1 MKPTCLSYS
10 IKALQGCQLH
20 QDQQQPLL
28 PLPRLAWH
36 PLTVGPNCKNPT
48 KIRLKNSRNWLI
60 IIITATLRQILNM
73 KQMKWPKTEI
83 VWTCL
88 ENSWNHL
95 RYIYFWR
102 VLVIW
107 NHLESVA
114 GLASSFKDKVK
125 IEKKHGTGEN
135 QPDQKK
141 KVKVEEGGK
150 IKSTGGKINK
160 NTSQTATLVRK
171 WLNCVFR
178 LLKKKLPQKFF

>member
-1 MKPTCLSYS
+1 MTGKGNYVN
-10 IKALQGCQLH
+10 
-20 QDQQQPLL
+20 LL
-28 PLPRLAWH
+28 
-36 PLTVGPNCKNPT
+36 GK
-48 KIRLKNSRNWLI
+48 
-60 IIITATLRQILNM
+60 
-73 KQMKWPKTEI
+73 
-83 VWTCL
+83 
-88 ENSWNHL
+88 NSWNHL

-160 NTSQTATLVRK
+160 KTSQTATLVRK
-171 WLNCVFR
+171 WLNCVFK
-178 LLKKKLPQKFF
+178 LLKKKKKRAASNIHSKSISRITLESSVLWGKIT

>member
-1 MKPTCLSYS
+1 MTGNGNYVN
-10 IKALQGCQLH
+10 
-20 QDQQQPLL
+20 LL
-28 PLPRLAWH
+28 
-36 PLTVGPNCKNPT
+36 G
-48 KIRLKNSRNWLI
+48 KIRE
-60 IIITATLRQILNM
+60 IT
-73 KQMKWPKTEI
+73 W
-83 VWTCL
+83 
-88 ENSWNHL
+88 

-102 VLVIW
+102 VLAIW

-160 NTSQTATLVRK
+160 KTSQTATLVRI
-171 WLNCVFR
+171 WLICVFR
-178 LLKKKLPQKFF
+178 LLKKKAASKTPFLG